1 MPVQA
6 DTEAT
11 PALFRNKRLI
21 VALIFAIAIAAI
33 FWSLSRVPALNE
45 KAQMGLRTS
54 ISSIAFDI
62 VLPVADDQPI
72 IERVARSTVNWLYT
86 NWKGMTFGLLFAA
99 AALTILGSIKQRSF
113 RAPWLNTV
121 SGMFLGAP
129 LGVCVNC
136 ATPIAQGMYAA
147 GTRLETALATLI
159 SSPMLNPI
167 VLSMMFTLLPWEMAV
182 TNVLAVLILLSSIPI
197 LVRYF
202 GAPSLN
208 GSTASSDLP
217 RVSDLKQPPLAVHFD
232 GEESYL
238 ASLQSVGHSY
248 FTNLLYILRLAV
260 PLMLLAGA
268 LGALAIE
275 LAPFDQLSHLAP
287 VPSVLIPAAILAT
300 FLPVPMAFNVIVV
313 LALLSKGMHPGI
325 GAVLLFS
332 LSAFSIYPATII
344 ARFISVRLSLAIVIS
359 VILIATALG
368 LVSTEYFDQKLA
380 ENRQAITT
388 GLSEQNQTAYRD
400 AMSVCNSLPDA
411 LQLRCFSDHIRDVR
425 SFVAVDDMCEARPDR
440 VDLGSCQR
448 IVDLFIAREL
458 AVETSSNAPCREL
471 GTENSRSACNQ
482 YFVLRSA
489 VRNHDIAYCDRLG
502 DRRALQACRVQY
514 LNASLLFNPDD
525 SVCKGLQGTEL
536 SNCKVNARVYRI
548 ADTLDFEGCQNLPL
562 GAQEHCR
569 WITATTLVGRSND
582 ASGCAELE
590 SPALQLRCSE
600 HVIAWRATKAASFEV
615 CDELT
620 TEALKKTC
628 LLRVAN
634 RKIAT
639 ILTDYSLKLPLD
651 SAQDYAQRK
660 TAGDTGPVAKLVAA
674 PLRWQDTFESTEIK
688 ISQLDY
694 QPKDSDHQPDKIF
707 SRVSGRD
714 LGLVEAWEFRATDF
728 FEPFIIGKGIA
739 SGDFN
744 NDGWPDLV
752 FASENGA
759 LFYKNVGGRFQQV
772 DAKQGILETENLFL
786 VALVDADNDG
796 TQDLFASA
804 YGGTNYLLLNRGNGF
819 EVTELKQ
826 LEGTQRLTL
835 SAGFADLDQDGDID
849 IALGNWSSGV
859 EKLFSPESSTNT
871 ILFRENGSYKP
882 VPLNDIKGETNSVL
896 IADIN
901 NDDKPDVLFGNDRTV
916 PDVYYLSSAAGAFV
930 PVARDAGKVPVTSMF
945 TMSLDTADFNNDLQP
960 DLFSTDMTFARSSN
974 DDYCEAIT
982 EADARA
988 RCVEILEVFRI
999 LSNGSAAQC
1008 NELGTQKDTHD
1019 CYLAFSIKAA
1029 KKLKNDQY
1037 CENIPHKGGPLYS
1050 LCKYISA
1057 PIPTEKRIKQDDYV
1071 RQVQRNVLLLNN
1083 GDRFVDQTEMLGVSS
1098 SFWSWNAKA
1107 ADLDNDGWQDIY
1119 VGNGFHFGDSF
1130 YEVQANVLFRN
1141 LAGKGFE
1148 DRAAAWGLDDTINTP
1163 SYTYLDFDLDGDVD
1177 IVATGVLAPPRVY
1190 VNQQQTNNSITF
1202 LLRQENGNSFG
1213 IGAKVTIEYNGVQT
1227 LRQRKEIKLSGGFLS
1242 FDNPVAHFGLGA
1254 QGSIDNFS
1262 VTWPDGQVSFYDEA
1276 LEANR
1281 FYRVERK

>member
-1 MPVQA
+1 MPIQA
-6 DTEAT
+6 DIEAK
-11 PALFRNKRLI
+11 PALLRNKRLI
-21 VALIFAIAIAAI
+21 IALLFAVAIAAI

-45 KAQMGLRTS
+45 KAQMGLRTN

-121 SGMFLGAP
+121 SGMFFGAP

-182 TNVLAVLILLSSIPI
+182 SNVLAVLILLSSLPV
-197 LVRYF
+197 LVHYF
-202 GAPSLN
+202 GAPSLDN
-208 GSTASSDLP
+208 PATSSRLP
-217 RVSDLKQPPLAVHFD
+217 GVSDLRQPPLAVHFD

-238 ASLQSVGHSY
+238 ASFQSVGRNY
-248 FTNLLYILRLAV
+248 FANLLYILRLAV

-275 LAPFDQLSHLAP
+275 LAPFDQLSNLAP

-313 LALLSKGMHPGI
+313 LALQSKGMHPGI

-344 ARFISVRLSLAIVIS
+344 AKFISVRLSLAIVIS
-359 VILIATALG
+359 VVLIATALG
-368 LVSTEYFDQKLA
+368 LVTTKYFDQQLM
-380 ENRQAITT
+380 ENRQAITS

-425 SFVAVDDMCEARPDR
+425 SFVAADDMCEARPDM
-440 VDLGSCQR
+440 VDLRSCQH
-448 IVDLFIAREL
+448 IVELFVAREL

-471 GTENSRSACNQ
+471 GTENSRALCNQ

-489 VRNHDIAYCDRLG
+489 VRNHDISSCDQLV
-502 DRRALQACRVQY
+502 DRRAVQACRVQY

-536 SNCKVNARVYRI
+536 SNCKVNARVYRF
-548 ADTLDFEGCQNLPL
+548 ADTLDFEGCQSLPP

-590 SPALQLRCSE
+590 SPVLQVRCSE
-600 HVIAWRATKAASFEV
+600 HVTAWRATKAASFEI

-620 TEALKKTC
+620 TGALKETC

-639 ILTDYSLKLPLD
+639 ILTDYSLSQPFD
-651 SAQDYAQRK
+651 SAQDHMPEIAAAN
-660 TAGDTGPVAKLVAA
+660 TAPVPGSLAA
-674 PLRWQDTFESTEIK
+674 PLHWQVAFENADIR
-688 ISQLDY
+688 ISHVGYEPRSRDDEAGQM
-694 QPKDSDHQPDKIF
+694 F
-707 SRVSGRD
+707 SKVSGRD
-714 LGLVEAWEFRATDF
+714 LGLERAWEFRVTDF

-752 FASENGA
+752 LASENGA
-759 LFYKNVGGRFQQV
+759 LFYKNVGGRFQLV

-796 TQDLFASA
+796 RQDLFASA
-804 YGGTNYLLLNRGNGF
+804 YGGTNYLLLNRGDDF
-819 EVTELKQ
+819 EETELKP

-859 EKLFSPESSTNT
+859 EKLFSPEASANA
-871 ILFRENGSYKP
+871 ILFRENGSYKAM
-882 VPLNDIKGETNSVL
+882 PLNDIKGETNSVL

-901 NDDKPDVLFGNDRTV
+901 GDGQPDVLFGNDRTV
-916 PDVYYLSSAAGAFV
+916 PDVHYFSSAEGLFEPA
-930 PVARDAGKVPVTSMF
+930 ARDAGNVPVTSMF
-945 TMSLDTADFNNDLQP
+945 TMSLDTADFNNDLQA

-974 DDYCEAIT
+974 DDYCEAII
-982 EADARA
+982 EDDARA
-988 RCVEILEVFRI
+988 RCAEILEVFSI
-999 LSNGSAAQC
+999 LSSGSAAQC
-1008 NELGTQKDTHD
+1008 NELSTQRDTRD
-1019 CYLAFSIKAA
+1019 CYLAFSVKAA
-1029 KKLKNDQY
+1029 KKLKNNQY
-1037 CENIPHKGGPLYS
+1037 CENIPQKSGPLYS
-1050 LCKYISA
+1050 LCQYISA
-1057 PIPTEKRIKQDDYV
+1057 PIPVEQRIKQDDYV
-1071 RQVQRNVLLLNN
+1071 SQVQRNVLLLNN
-1083 GDRFVDQTEMLGVSS
+1083 AGQLIDQSEKLGVSS

-1119 VGNGFHFGDSF
+1119 IGNGFHFGDSF

-1141 LAGKGFE
+1141 MRGQRFE
-1148 DRAAAWGLDDTINTP
+1148 DAASAWGLDDTINTP

-1190 VNQQQTNNSITF
+1190 INQQQANHSITF
-1202 LLRQENGNSFG
+1202 LLRQDDGNSYA
-1213 IGAKVTIEYNGVQT
+1213 IGAKVSIEYQAEEI
-1227 LRQRKEIKLSGGFLS
+1227 RQQRKEIKLSGGFLS

-1254 QGSIDNFS
+1254 QDSIDSFS
-1262 VTWPDGQVSFYDEA
+1262 VTWPDGHISYYDEA
-1276 LEANR
+1276 LEADH
-1281 FYRVERK
+1281 FYLVERK